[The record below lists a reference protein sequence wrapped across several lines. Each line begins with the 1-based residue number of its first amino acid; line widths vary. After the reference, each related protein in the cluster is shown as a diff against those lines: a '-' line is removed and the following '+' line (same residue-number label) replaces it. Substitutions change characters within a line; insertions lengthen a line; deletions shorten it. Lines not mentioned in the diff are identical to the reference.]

1 MTFRIEFVDHTA
13 DAKFNVIA
21 DNLTEAFKGSAR
33 AMTIITFEDI
43 EIKQTRNISFE
54 IKTKRIET
62 LLYDFLNELLYYAD
76 GENFVPSI
84 FTKLEI
90 KKENDEFKLIA
101 ECKGDDYSNYE
112 VLCAIK
118 NMTYND
124 MEIIENKNEVK
135 ITAVVDI

>member
-13 DAKFNVIA
+13 DAKFNVVA

-43 EIKQTRNISFE
+43 EIKQTRTVSFE

-90 KKENDEFKLIA
+90 NKENDDFKLIA

-124 MEIIENKNEVK
+124 MEIIENEDEVK